1 MTSIQHTAPTST
13 PRRDTIFGLYAPPAN
28 HWVRMIYAAILKLRC
43 LLTCT
48 DGVETVAG
56 AELDNVPVALLAASP
71 RSKKVVVVNGTDAAA
86 EIYEGGA
93 LVAIVAPGEAREL
106 PMAGL
111 LEITGAS
118 VSDVTTATVWVTRYL
133 RCACGDDDEPEY
145 STDPVGSFLL

>member
-1 MTSIQHTAPTST
+1 MTSIQHTSPTAT
-13 PRRDTIFGLYAPPAN
+13 PRRETIFGLYAPPAN
-28 HWVRMIYAAILKLRC
+28 HWLRMIYAALLKLRC

-56 AELDNVPVALLAASP
+56 AELDNTPVELLPANP
-71 RSKKVVVVNGTDAAA
+71 RSKKIVVLNGAGAAV

-93 LVAIVAPGEAREL
+93 LVAVVAPGKTRDL

-111 LEITGAS
+111 LVITGAS
-118 VSDVTTATVWVTRYL
+118 VSETTAATVWVTRYL